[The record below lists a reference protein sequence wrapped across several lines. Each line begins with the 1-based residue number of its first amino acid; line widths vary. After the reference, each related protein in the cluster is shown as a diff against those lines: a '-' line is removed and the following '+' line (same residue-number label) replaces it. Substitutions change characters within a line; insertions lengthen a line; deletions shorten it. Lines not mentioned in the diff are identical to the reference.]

1 MCSYVTVHG
10 IWICYLLISLFP
22 GLNKIAILGAEESDI
37 IAIRKCF
44 QSRWPYPLTHD
55 YEMMPVEGNPGGW
68 FFKVWGELS

>member
-1 MCSYVTVHG
+1 
-10 IWICYLLISLFP
+10 
-22 GLNKIAILGAEESDI
+22 LNKIAILGAEESDV

-68 FFKVWGELS
+68 FFKVRIPSVRLLSGFDPLST